1 MVKSEISSEE
11 EVDELIKMFKEPHNQ
26 AVLKGINN
34 LEAPKTRNYYP
45 RPTFPNMQFEERN
58 QYTQASYTNGTIY
71 EWNIDGMTEYNIL
84 TKLQE
89 MTMVSTTYK
98 LNNRMSDH
106 AVAQTIV
113 VGFTGQLKGWWDN
126 YLTFDDRNSIL
137 KAYRINENNE
147 VVKDKDGQDCRS
159 LNQP

>member
-45 RPTFPNMQFEERN
+45 RPTFPDMQFEERN
-58 QYTQASYTNGTIY
+58 QYTQASYTSGTIY

-98 LNNRMSDH
+98 LHNRLHNH
-106 AVAQTIV
+106 AVAHTIV
-113 VGFTGQLKGWWDN
+113 AGFIGQLKG
-126 YLTFDDRNSIL
+126 
-137 KAYRINENNE
+137 
-147 VVKDKDGQDCRS
+147 
-159 LNQP
+159 